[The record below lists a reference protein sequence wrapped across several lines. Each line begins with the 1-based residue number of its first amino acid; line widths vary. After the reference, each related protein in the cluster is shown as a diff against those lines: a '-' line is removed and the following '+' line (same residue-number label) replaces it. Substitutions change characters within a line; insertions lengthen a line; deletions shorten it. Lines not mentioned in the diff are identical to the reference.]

1 MEFIVLG
8 YGVKLR
14 MNINFDKSLKN
25 QLVKSLELEKY
36 QWIIENVQTIDIS
49 DNTKF
54 QKAYDGFYNVRRN
67 ETWRKIYFNYFQEI
81 RLDFNITFE
90 IIIKA
95 LNERLPNASVEPSFS
110 SKMLAT
116 LNTQMPIW
124 DSKVL
129 KKWALIRNG

>member
-1 MEFIVLG
+1 M
-8 YGVKLR
+8 KLR